1 MLSHKTKNKFKKD
14 LQKMLSQGKNY
25 TKFRTVFELLLN
37 QQSLDDKYED
47 HPLVGNWKNRRELHI
62 EPDWLLI
69 YKIEDDVLI
78 LERTGSHADLFK

>member
-1 MLSHKTKNKFKKD
+1 MLSHKTKTKFKKD
-14 LQKMLSQGKNY
+14 LQKVLAQGKSY
-25 TKFRTVFELLLN
+25 KKFRVIFELLLN
-37 QQSLDDKYED
+37 QQPLDDKHED
-47 HPLVGNWKNRRELHI
+47 HPLIGNWKNRRELHI